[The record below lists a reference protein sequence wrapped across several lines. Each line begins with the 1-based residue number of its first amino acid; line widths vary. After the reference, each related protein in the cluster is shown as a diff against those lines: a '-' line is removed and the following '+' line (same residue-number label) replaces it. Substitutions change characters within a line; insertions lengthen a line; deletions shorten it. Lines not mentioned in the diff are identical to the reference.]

1 MTRFD
6 TINAMSRLI
15 FEIGDDFMEDAATLA
30 YGEHIGF
37 PPGRPFY
44 VRGRLGV
51 LGEAPLAVVHAA
63 QGFLGPGLIDAA
75 WEQGKPIMPALEAAS
90 QYAAACR
97 AWGQRHLQGVD
108 GLDRFVT
115 LAARILTAAEIAGL
129 PLFAGWKALPIPRGD
144 AAGAAMQMLHVLRE
158 YRGAVHL
165 IATQAAGL
173 TPKGAMVANL
183 GVETALRYG
192 WSAPFPDPKALHD
205 CWQEA
210 EQLTTQMVEP
220 AFSVLDDQNQA
231 ECLRLLQAMRVASQP
246 A

>member
-1 MTRFD
+1 MADFETID
-6 TINAMSRLI
+6 TMSCLM

-75 WEQGKPIMPALEAAS
+75 WEQGQPIMPALEAAT

-97 AWGQRHLQGVD
+97 AWGRTHLRGVD
-108 GLDRFVT
+108 GLDRFVALAT
-115 LAARILTAAEIAGL
+115 QLLAATDVTGL
-129 PLFAGWKALPIPRGD
+129 PLFAGWKALSIPHD
-144 AAGAAMQMLHVLRE
+144 TPAGIAMQLLQVLRE
-158 YRGAVHL
+158 YHGAVHL
-165 IATQAAGL
+165 LATQAVGL
-173 TPKGAMVANL
+173 TPKAAMVANL

-192 WSAPFPDPKALHD
+192 WSAPFPARESLRD
-205 CWQEA
+205 CWLEA
-210 EQLTTQMVEP
+210 ERLTTQLVEP
-220 AFSVLDDQNQA
+220 TFAALDDQEQA
-231 ECLRLLQAMRVASQP
+231 ECLRLLQAMRAASQP
-246 A
+246 S